1 MSSSEEHRTPRHLV
15 VVGGGVI
22 GLTCAL
28 RAGDEGWQV
37 TVVDAGEHLR
47 AAWVAG
53 GMLGSLGEG
62 HPGEDALLDLS
73 ERSVARWPDLVAR
86 LGDPAV
92 VTAHDS
98 LFVAAGAAD
107 AGYLAQLAD
116 FVWSRRPRS
125 TDRLAPV
132 DAAAIREREPAIGS
146 RLRGGYLARGE
157 GAVDNRRLLAALRG
171 ALTAAGARLESGR
184 IADLADLDRYRPDRI
199 LLAAGAGIA
208 DLWPDAPVYLAKGEV
223 LRLRADRWTVPP
235 PRHVIRARVDGRTVY
250 LVPRSDG
257 IVVGATQYEGDA
269 HEWRSG
275 TPGARAGGVADLLA
289 DAVEVYPG
297 LREYTLT
304 EVGVGFRPCSPDGL
318 PIIRR
323 LDERVLIACG
333 HGRNGIMLAPY
344 TADVFAALLA
354 DSDDETYSTT
364 TTSDQSTT
372 TGGLG

>member
-1 MSSSEEHRTPRHLV
+1 MSSSETSRTPRHLV

-28 RAGDEGWQV
+28 RAADEGWQV

-62 HPGEDALLDLS
+62 HPGEDALLELS
-73 ERSVARWPDLVAR
+73 ERSVARWPDLIVR
-86 LGDPAV
+86 LGDPDV
-92 VTAHDS
+92 VAAHDS
-98 LFVAAGAAD
+98 LFVAATAAD

-125 TDRLAPV
+125 TDRLTPV
-132 DAAAIREREPAIGS
+132 DATVIREREPAIGS

-157 GAVDNRRLLAALRG
+157 GAVDNRRLLAALRA
-171 ALTAAGARLESGR
+171 ALIAAGGRIESGR
-184 IADLADLDRYRPDRI
+184 IADLAELDGHRPDQI

-208 DLWPDAPVYLAKGEV
+208 DLWPDAPVHLDKGEV

-235 PRHVIRARVDGRTVY
+235 PLHVIRARVDGRTVY

-275 TPGARAGGVADLLA
+275 AAGARAAGVADLLA
-289 DAVEVYPG
+289 DAIEVYPG
-297 LREYTLT
+297 LREYTLA

-318 PIIRR
+318 PIIGR
-323 LDERVLIACG
+323 LDERVLLACG

-344 TADVFAALLA
+344 TADAFAALLA
-354 DSDDETYSTT
+354 EPGDEKPCTANIFEQTI
-364 TTSDQSTT
+364 T
-372 TGGLG
+372 TGGIG